1 MLHGVTTTPDALSG
15 RISSYHPNWRMSQ
28 RLPPRKDLAQRV
40 KPMLPS
46 MNLDCRAVLVVVGQT
61 GRKKSHQRI
70 MSSYLMNRSQWFSS
84 FCQISEQPHL
94 MLWCWL
100 VTIMMILYI
109 NILYH
114 RIYDSISIY
123 YSFMSSHHLK
133 KLLRL
138 GRTFIFYHSHH
149 SYFCQVSQLLVWKS
163 LSPSRWWRH
172 PGCTAIVCLHF
183 FWCLKWRDPQN
194 SLEIGWCPHF
204 ETHAHTHLAT
214 ALMLGMAG
222 LMKGPSQIVISCDDF
237 EDVIIQKKG
246 HRASWTCCISTVTYW
261 HWTILMSH

>member
-46 MNLDCRAVLVVVGQT
+46 MNLDCRAVLVVVGQK
-61 GRKKSHQRI
+61 GRNKSHQRI

-114 RIYDSISIY
+114 RIYDSISTY
-123 YSFMSSHHLK
+123 YSFMSSDHLK
-133 KLLRL
+133 KNPSPWTDFHL
-138 GRTFIFYHSHH
+138 
-149 SYFCQVSQLLVWKS
+149 
-163 LSPSRWWRH
+163 LSPVF
-172 PGCTAIVCLHF
+172 TAISVRLRN
-183 FWCLKWRDPQN
+183 FWY
-194 SLEIGWCPHF
+194 
-204 ETHAHTHLAT
+204 
-214 ALMLGMAG
+214 
-222 LMKGPSQIVISCDDF
+222 
-237 EDVIIQKKG
+237 G
-246 HRASWTCCISTVTYW
+246 HIHRPK
-261 HWTILMSH
+261 